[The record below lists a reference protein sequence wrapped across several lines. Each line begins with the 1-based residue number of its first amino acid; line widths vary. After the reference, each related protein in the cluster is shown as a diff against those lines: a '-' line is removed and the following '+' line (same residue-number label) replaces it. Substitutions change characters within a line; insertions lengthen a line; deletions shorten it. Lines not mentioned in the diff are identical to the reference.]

1 VDATEYAVRVRAWP
15 ADVLVAVAMVAVAM
29 VAVAR
34 YAAPA
39 GGPGPT

>member
-15 ADVLVAVAMVAVAM
+15 ADVLVAVAMVAVAIPL
-29 VAVAR
+29 
-34 YAAPA
+34 YAAPT